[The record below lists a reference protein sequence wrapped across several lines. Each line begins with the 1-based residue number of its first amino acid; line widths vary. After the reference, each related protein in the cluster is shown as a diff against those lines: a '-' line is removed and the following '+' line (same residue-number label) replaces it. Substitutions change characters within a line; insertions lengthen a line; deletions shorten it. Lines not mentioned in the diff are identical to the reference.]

1 MAILKDLSTEFL
13 GLVDTVVTAV
23 VVDVDVVRPSEL
35 FEVTLGGNSLFA
47 IGMFLMAAV
56 DEFGK
61 AINEDGGTCIA
72 AFAALASAEGNE
84 SSYG

>member
-56 DEFGK
+56 VSLVKPSTKMVEHV
-61 AINEDGGTCIA
+61 
-72 AFAALASAEGNE
+72 
-84 SSYG
+84 